1 MPHSQTLPV
10 KPTANWLH
18 KFYLIVDNSQWLER
32 FLPLGLKLVQLR
44 IKDLPAS
51 TLAAEIS
58 KAKALCAHRRRHS
71 RKQAQHTQC
80 HTGESVLPPGRGG
93 YSRGKLAEW
102 EAGLVGR

>member
-51 TLAAEIS
+51 ALAAEIS
-58 KAKALCAHRRRHS
+58 KAKVLCAAYDCQLIINDHW
-71 RKQAQHTQC
+71 Q
-80 HTGESVLPPGRGG
+80 
-93 YSRGKLAEW
+93 LALDL
-102 EAGLVGR
+102 GCDFIHLGQISPVPTC